1 MLSVLLLGFL
11 LGMRHAVEADHV
23 AAVASMSTQTNSLK
37 EAMKLG
43 ATWGLGHTLTLFLF
57 GSIVIFSTS
66 VIPDTLA
73 LSLEFVVGIML
84 VFLGMDVI
92 RRMRKERIHF
102 HLHKHHD
109 GITHF
114 HAHAH
119 PDEGAHTAS
128 AHNHAHKKGFH
139 MRSLFVGMMHGMAGS
154 AALIILTLQTVE
166 TPLMG
171 LVYIALFGFGS
182 VVGMAALATMI
193 IVPLRHSSKKIT
205 RFYYSFQASIGI
217 GTIALGMFVM
227 YEVGFVE
234 GLVL

>member
-23 AAVASMSTQTNSLK
+23 AAVASMATRTSSFK

-43 ATWGLGHTLTLFLF
+43 ATWGLGHTLTLFIF
-57 GSIVIFSTS
+57 GSIVIYSTS

-84 VFLGMDVI
+84 VLLGIDVI
-92 RRMRKERIHF
+92 RRMFKERVHF
-102 HLHKHHD
+102 HLHKHDD
-109 GITHF
+109 GIKHF
-114 HAHAH
+114 HAHSH
-119 PDEGAHTAS
+119 QGEGAHKKS
-128 AHNHAHKKGFH
+128 AHGHTHPKGFH
-139 MRSLFVGMMHGMAGS
+139 VRSLFVGMMHGMAGS

-166 TPLMG
+166 SPFMG

-182 VVGMAALATMI
+182 VVGMAVLATVIM
-193 IVPLRHSSKKIT
+193 VPLRHSAQKMT
-205 RFYYSFQASIGI
+205 RFYQAFQTTIGM

-227 YEVGFVE
+227 YEIGFVE